1 MSSPNSTENSQN
13 NTASDSVLHQADIF
27 AGIFQC
33 EALRFKYGNAN
44 QLRQAI
50 KQLRAC
56 LDMVDKLLGE
66 EHRV

>member
-1 MSSPNSTENSQN
+1 
-13 NTASDSVLHQADIF
+13 VLHQADIF

-50 KQLRAC
+50 KQLRVC

-66 EHRV
+66 NEHGS